1 MCDHHTRI
9 VNGGSKLPSD
19 SPTIGLLF
27 GVQTNNNITITDAAD
42 VIYEIVN
49 GEVILNFQSIN
60 RIKALIIGVYPTYDL
75 VGWYTIGTEVT
86 PAHMKIHQNFM
97 KGLNEP
103 LILLMLNPSPSV
115 NSKQLPISIFEEEL
129 RKTNDNSYSHIFV
142 EIPLKLETGQVEK
155 ISIDQVT
162 KAANISSEST
172 SMEIQN
178 KGMMTSII
186 TFQDKLEYVIK
197 VLTSM
202 KEGRIPHDYE
212 LVRKATKILNQ
223 LPDVSTSQSVKGN
236 EFVKTF
242 QEDLT
247 ECYILSYVAAMVKTT
262 KEINELGRM
271 YHQLDISSNPGSM
284 SSSVASISSSSA
296 SRISKLGHH

>member
-27 GVQTNNNITITDAAD
+27 GVQSNNNLTIKDASD
-42 VIYEIVN
+42 VIYEVVN
-49 GEVILNFQSIN
+49 GEVVLNFDSIN
-60 RIKALIIGVYPTYDL
+60 RIKALIIAVFPTYDL
-75 VGWYTIGTEVT
+75 VGWYTIGTGVT
-86 PAHMKIHQNFM
+86 QAHMKIHQNFI
-97 KGLNEP
+97 KGLNES
-103 LILLMLNPSPSV
+103 LVLLMLNQSPSV
-115 NSKQLPISIFEEEL
+115 NSKQLPISVFEAEL
-129 RKTNDNSYSHIFV
+129 RKTNDNSYAHIFV

-178 KGMMTSII
+178 KGMITSII

-202 KEGRIPHDYE
+202 KDGRIPHDYE
-212 LVRKATKILNQ
+212 LVRKASKILNQ
-223 LPDVSTSQSVKGN
+223 LPAISTWQSNKEN
-236 EFVKTF
+236 EFIKSF
-242 QEDLT
+242 EADLT
-247 ECYILSYVAAMVKTT
+247 ECYILSYVAAIVKTT
-262 KEINELGRM
+262 KEINDLSRM
-271 YHQLDISSNPGSM
+271 YHQLDVNSPGSSN
-284 SSSVASISSSSA
+284 SSVASISGGSSS
-296 SRISKLGHH
+296 RMSKLGHS